1 MAQRNSTLGVAD
13 RLLCPVLFLLF
24 LSLGISSCGG
34 SGGGGG
40 GGQPPPP
47 PSTPDFSLSASPNS
61 VSIVAG
67 SSSTTS
73 LAATALN
80 GFTSQVSVQMS
91 GLPPGVTA
99 SPTMITLTPGTPSTI
114 TLSAASNAQPTTTAA
129 NAVFTGTAG
138 SLAHTADLSV
148 AVKSNGGGG
157 GGGGGGNLSSRTK
170 YVRDDAVT
178 EYYLS
183 LNAHWAVYNTS
194 TSHFF
199 VTDPFSNQIFVFDS
213 ATESKIG
220 AITVPGAF
228 GIDQTP
234 DQSTIWVGTMVGDV
248 YSIDPVKMAVKQRYL
263 ASAIGPYGFPAL
275 STLVL
280 SDGRL
285 ALLGAQGGIPSV
297 DGSTAIAIW
306 NPSNNSIV
314 IYGNTFDS
322 SIPSLPYCSTMEN
335 IGGFALSADRTT
347 VLIGSIDSDGTVC
360 EINATTGNLQSAEIG
375 SSSQIVVSPDGNYLV
390 FRDYPSSISL
400 YSAETL
406 ALVSQFPVSGDTSSA
421 ASMVFSPD
429 SKTIY
434 MSSDSFV
441 YSYSVATGQQTGW
454 TPNIVVE
461 YTQGGS
467 AVGPVTGP
475 NFAAFDGSGLLVGP
489 MEEGFGFI
497 DTAAM
502 QTGAVGTEFLN
513 AYLDPATGPTSGGTA
528 VQVPVFPTE
537 TDQSKVYFGSNL
549 APSVSVTGAIGT
561 ITTPAG
567 AAGPVDV
574 RLFANDGGMQLVPDG
589 FSYGPSILEV
599 SPDVANA
606 DGGGTGI
613 VYGYGYGDPSS
624 FTAPSSLSVTVG
636 GKAAP
641 VVGYNPI
648 VYGVDAPPFL
658 LQAVYYTIPPGT
670 PGSSV
675 DVAVT
680 SNSGTMKA
688 TAGLSYGPSAQQ
700 FPLAGASLAQGV
712 YDPAR
717 DLYYFTDATKVQVFS
732 RTQAK
737 WLAPLVDLSTK
748 GAQRLW
754 GLALSQD
761 GTKLVVADIQAALI
775 YLIDPANPATV
786 QSFAFTSPYF
796 PSGILADPGGIAVTN
811 SGVAYITVYVQG
823 GDGFDAFFRL
833 DTNTSTLTDLH
844 LTGPGLAT
852 DQYLRTVVS
861 ADNSRVYFNDD
872 GAVLSVDTSTGAV
885 FQATSQDGCCYGN
898 YDLALSQN
906 QTQLAATGYLYDT
919 DLNAESFETLN
930 DRDANSGISYV
941 YGSKLSP
948 DGSLLFQPTLNGVDI
963 YDGRLGILL
972 NRAAVSFTLSS
983 NYDALVEDGKD
994 NVLVAITGQA
1004 GDGVAILDFSS
1015 ISEPAPLPYNS
1026 DAVARTDRG
1035 PSPRQSLVTGANARK
1050 SPGTSQR
1057 RRAIPFITRPLPL
1070 RFDNRTTG
1078 NAPN

>member
-1 MAQRNSTLGVAD
+1 MAQRNSILGTAN
-13 RLLCPVLFLLF
+13 RLLYSLLYLLFLLF
-24 LSLGISSCGG
+24 GFSSCGG
-34 SGGGGG
+34 GGGVGG
-40 GGQPPPP
+40 QQPPPP
-47 PSTPDFSLSASPNS
+47 SPDFSLSASPPS
-61 VSIVAG
+61 ISIVAG
-67 SSSTTS
+67 SSNTTS
-73 LAATALN
+73 LSATAIN
-80 GFTSQVSVQMS
+80 GFTSQISVQLS
-91 GLPPGVTA
+91 GLPVGVTA
-99 SPTMITLTPGTPSTI
+99 SPATITLTPGIPQTL
-114 TLSAASNAQPTTTAA
+114 TLSAASNAQPTAMPA
-129 NAVFTGTAG
+129 NAVLTGTSG
-138 SLAHTADLSV
+138 SLMHTADLSV
-148 AVKSNGGGG
+148 AVKSNG

-178 EYYLS
+178 EYYQWV
-183 LNAHWAVYNTS
+183 NTHWAVYNTS
-194 TSHFF
+194 TSRFF
-199 VTDPFSNQIFVFDS
+199 VTDPYSNQIFIFDS

-220 AITVPGAF
+220 SIAVPGAF
-228 GIDQTP
+228 EIDQTA
-234 DQSTIWVGTMVGDV
+234 DQSTIWVGTLIGDV

-263 ASAIGPYGFPAL
+263 ASEIGPYGFPAW
-275 STLVL
+275 SALVL

-306 NPSNNSIV
+306 NPSTNSIV

-322 SIPSLPYCSTMEN
+322 SIPSMPYCSTMEN

-375 SSSQIVVSPDGNYLV
+375 GSSKIVVSPDGNYLL
-390 FRDYPSSISL
+390 FADYPSSVSL
-400 YSAETL
+400 YNAKTL
-406 ALVSQFPVSGDTSSA
+406 TRVSQVPVSGDTSSA

-434 MSSDSFV
+434 ISSPSFV
-441 YSYSVATGQQTGW
+441 YAYSVATGQQTGW
-454 TPNIVVE
+454 TPNIVVQ
-461 YTQGGS
+461 YAQGGG
-467 AVGPVTGP
+467 AAGPATGP
-475 NFAAFDGSGLLVGP
+475 NFAAFDGTGLLVGP
-489 MEEGFGFI
+489 MEEGLGFI

-502 QTGAVGTEFLN
+502 QTGAVGTGFLN

-537 TDQSKVYFGSNL
+537 TAQSKVYFGSNL
-549 APSVSVTGAIGT
+549 ARSVSVTGAIAT

-589 FSYGPSILEV
+589 FSYGPSILQV
-599 SPDVANA
+599 SPNIATA

-624 FTAPSSLSVTVG
+624 FSAPSSLSVTVG

-641 VVGYNPI
+641 VVGYNPN
-648 VYGVDAPPFL
+648 VYGISSPPFL

-670 PGSSV
+670 AGSSV

-680 SNSGTMKA
+680 SSSGTVNA
-688 TAGLSYGPSAQQ
+688 SGSLSYGPAALQ

-712 YDPAR
+712 YDPTR

-775 YLIDPANPATV
+775 YLIDPANPASV
-786 QSFAFTSPYF
+786 QSFAFKSPYF
-796 PSGILADPGGIAVTN
+796 PSGILADPAGIAVTN

-823 GDGFDAFFRL
+823 GDGFDAYFKL
-833 DTNTSTLTDLH
+833 DTNTSTLTNLQ
-844 LTGPGLAT
+844 LTGPGLTT
-852 DQYLRTVVS
+852 DLYLRAEIST
-861 ADNSRVYFNDD
+861 DNSRVYFNDD
-872 GAVLSVDTSTGAV
+872 GAVLAIDTSTGVV
-885 FQATSQDGCCYGN
+885 FQQFSQVGCCYGN

-906 QTQLAATGYLYDT
+906 QTQLAATGYLYDA

-948 DGSLLFQPTLNGVDI
+948 DGSLLFQPSLNGVDI
-963 YDGRLGILL
+963 YDGHVGTLL

-1004 GDGVAILDFSS
+1004 GDGVAILDFST
-1015 ISEPAPLPYNS
+1015 ISEPLPSPYPS
-1026 DAVARTDRG
+1026 DAVARTQRAT
-1035 PSPRQSLVTGANARK
+1035 SPRRSMDGQLGADKSHDDSL
-1050 SPGTSQR
+1050 R
-1057 RRAIPFITRPLPL
+1057 RHAVPFITRPLPP

-1078 NAPN
+1078 NALR